1 MGHGFPGSCVC
12 NYFVLEGKTMTIIV
26 FDTETTGLLA
36 PIAAG
41 QEYQPHLVE
50 FYGIRMS
57 DKFELREQLTFRCKP
72 PITMP
77 EEARKVHGISDE
89 MVKDEKSFI
98 ELMPELTHFFLG
110 AHVCVGH
117 NLMYDK
123 MVLYWEL
130 VRIGK
135 TLNFPWSPGAV
146 CTAEVSSQQNGFRLN
161 LTDLHMKLFNEGFSG
176 AHSASSDCEIT
187 AKCFIEMVKKGWIVL

>member
-1 MGHGFPGSCVC
+1 M
-12 NYFVLEGKTMTIIV
+12 NIIV

-50 FYGIRMS
+50 FYGIRMT
-57 DKFELREQLTFRCKP
+57 DKFELREQLTFRCRP
-72 PITMP
+72 PI
-77 EEARKVHGISDE
+77 EAVKVHGITDE
-89 MVKDEKSFI
+89 MVADQASFVQ
-98 ELMPELTHFFLG
+98 LLPEITHFFLG
-110 AHVCVGH
+110 SHIAVGH

-135 TLNFPWSPGAV
+135 TLNFPWSPGAI
-146 CTAEVSSQQNGFRLN
+146 CTSEVS
-161 LTDLHMKLFNEGFSG
+161 
-176 AHSASSDCEIT
+176 A
-187 AKCFIEMVKKGWIVL
+187 